1 VLVKKAAGGQT
12 TVYAGQHYEK
22 NVSTGQE
29 TRYYFFGAQRIAMRQ
44 GSSTVYW
51 LLGDHLGSTSLTLNS
66 SGTKTGELRYKAY
79 GETRYTW
86 GTTPTDHRFTDQL
99 QDDYIKLY
107 HMGARWYDSYINR
120 WISPDTIIP
129 DFTNPQSLNRFSY
142 TLGNPLKYIDPTGH
156 KEEGACSDPNGEC
169 IDDEIYKA
177 YWAYCAEN
185 PGDPAC
191 EAGDPV
197 ELGFWFLV
205 GVSGG
210 ILVQDLIVIGGGF
223 LGQGVTKTIGWIGS
237 LLCGDGDCTNE
248 AQSIWKLDPFQRG
261 VAAENAVG
269 RSSFLSQNFPTID
282 RFQNGVVTSIK
293 SIDLNAASYQ
303 DIRALSRTVTGYI
316 DKMANYQGQPSAWAG
331 VRIYPSQITAR
342 AVDLV
347 IPATGGTAAQLAA
360 LQQLKQYAQSLNV
373 TLNIIP
379 LP

>member
-1 VLVKKAAGGQT
+1 
-12 TVYAGQHYEK
+12 
-22 NVSTGQE
+22 
-29 TRYYFFGAQRIAMRQ
+29 
-44 GSSTVYW
+44 
-51 LLGDHLGSTSLTLNS
+51 
-66 SGTKTGELRYKAY
+66 
-79 GETRYTW
+79 
-86 GTTPTDHRFTDQL
+86 
-99 QDDYIKLY
+99 
-107 HMGARWYDSYINR
+107 MGARWYDAYINR

-156 KEEGACSDPNGEC
+156 KEEGACSDPNEEC
-169 IDDEIYKA
+169 IDDEIYEA

-210 ILVQDLIVIGGGF
+210 IVIEDLILIGGGF
-223 LGQGVTKTIGWIGS
+223 LGEGVTKAIGWIGS

-248 AQSIWKLDPFQRG
+248 AQSIWKLDPFRRG

-269 RSSFLSQNFPTID
+269 RSPSLSQNFPTID
-282 RFQNGVVTSIK
+282 RFQNGVATSIK

-303 DIRALSRTVTGYI
+303 DIQALNRTVTGYI
-316 DKMANYQGQPSAWAG
+316 NQMANYQGQSSAWAG
-331 VRIYPSQITAR
+331 VRIYSSQITAR
-342 AVDLV
+342 AVELV
-347 IPATGGTAAQLAA
+347 IPATGGTSAQLAA

-373 TLNIIP
+373 ILNIIP